1 MRRYLPVLMV
11 IGAMG
16 VLLCAGESF
25 AAPDDGLKDLEN
37 LTKMAESFNK
47 TASWIAGGTALT
59 IGSIYSMVKQ
69 NAMVMLSSVVIAVA
83 AYKGTALI
91 TAAMVI

>member
-16 VLLCAGESF
+16 VLLCAGESL
-25 AAPDDGLKDLEN
+25 AAPTDGLKELKG
-37 LTKMAESFNK
+37 LTEMAESANK
-47 TASWIAGGTALT
+47 TASWIASGTALT
-59 IGSIYSMVKQ
+59 IGAIYSMVKQ
-69 NAMVMLSSVVIAVA
+69 NAMALFSSVVIALA

-91 TAAMVI
+91 TATMVI